1 MDRSHPREDP
11 RELYAA
17 LLAAYGAGTR
27 EALAEIVVP
36 EVTYTIHG
44 SATLSG
50 EYRGIDGMLSW
61 MATAMELSG
70 GSVRF
75 TPDEV
80 LTNETTLVAIGR
92 VELVR
97 GGHSIRTGH
106 IYRLRFADGR
116 LVEGHTYPTDASEFD
131 DAWS

>member
-1 MDRSHPREDP
+1 VEQSRSSENVHA
-11 RELYAA
+11 LYAA

-27 EALAEIVVP
+27 EALEGIVSP

-50 EYRGIDGMLSW
+50 EYRGIDGMLTW
-61 MATAMELSG
+61 MKTAVDLSS

-75 TPDEV
+75 VPEEV

-97 GGHSIRTGH
+97 DGRTIRTGH
-106 IYRLRFADGR
+106 IYRLRFRGDR
-116 LVEGHTYPTDASEFD
+116 LIEGHTYPTDPAEFD